1 MKQELSNFIPQNR
14 FKALIENGKF
24 SFSSS
29 EIVSDA
35 YNLFSQNA
43 LLYIGYG
50 FSAAF
55 LYILASLVLS
65 FIPFVGSFG
74 QSFISGTL
82 MAGFFVGAFRQ
93 KYFGRL
99 VFEDFFSVINKFLPL
114 GMSSLLISLFA
125 SLAFIPAVIFG
136 VIFIFTSGAD
146 IAAVGNFDGFLQL
159 FSNAAFMLPMLAS
172 ILVGIAAS
180 AYLLIIFSL
189 AAPMIALGE
198 IEFWDAMMLSKKI
211 VEKNFGAFLIFNIF
225 LGVVN
230 LAGALLLGFG
240 LLVTVPLTMISVFVL
255 YDKMVMLNEAAA

>member
-1 MKQELSNFIPQNR
+1 
-14 FKALIENGKF
+14 
-24 SFSSS
+24 
-29 EIVSDA
+29 
-35 YNLFSQNA
+35 
-43 LLYIGYG
+43 
-50 FSAAF
+50 
-55 LYILASLVLS
+55 
-65 FIPFVGSFG
+65 
-74 QSFISGTL
+74 
-82 MAGFFVGAFRQ
+82 
-93 KYFGRL
+93 
-99 VFEDFFSVINKFLPL
+99 
-114 GMSSLLISLFA
+114 
-125 SLAFIPAVIFG
+125 
-136 VIFIFTSGAD
+136 
-146 IAAVGNFDGFLQL
+146 
-159 FSNAAFMLPMLAS
+159 MLPMLAS